1 MCFFRLF
8 GICPYGQTLCVVILG
23 GFFWVILSIVLVAHW
38 PALINEPSFTF
49 DFQLNMFF
57 LITSLVH
64 VLDFVPAYSLSL
76 LLNYH
81 QNFIFI
87 ICFVIKFLD

>member
-1 MCFFRLF
+1 MFFFVFLKYAPMARLCAWLCWFFFVDCFSR
-8 GICPYGQTLCVVILG
+8 TLA
-23 GFFWVILSIVLVAHW
+23 STYHQ
-38 PALINEPSFTF
+38 PSFTF

-81 QNFIFI
+81 QYFIFI
-87 ICFVIKFLD
+87 ICLVIKFLD